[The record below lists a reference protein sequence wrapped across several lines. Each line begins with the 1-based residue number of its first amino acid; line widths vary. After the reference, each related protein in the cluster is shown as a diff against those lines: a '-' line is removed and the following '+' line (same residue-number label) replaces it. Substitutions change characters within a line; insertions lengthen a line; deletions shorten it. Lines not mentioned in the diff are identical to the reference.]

1 MPKKPVP
8 TRGNLV
14 RLTRSLVLARKG
26 HDLLEQKRQVLM
38 MELTSTIAAA
48 RDLQREV
55 ASVFAEAYDALQR
68 ANVSLGI
75 DRVDEI
81 AHSIPEERHFMIRL
95 HSVMGVEIPEVDPVE
110 PRTSP
115 AYSFWDTSGSM
126 DVAFLAFRKVLAVL
140 ARLAEVENAVYRLA
154 VQIRRTHRRVNALEK
169 VVIPSTLSSIVSIS
183 ARAGRRGTGRFRT
196 HEDSQENQE
205 RRGGLTRVLI
215 AGSPCRA
222 SRRGERRGP

>member
-38 MELTSTIAAA
+38 MELTATIAVA

-81 AHSIPEERHFMIRL
+81 AHAIPEERHFMIRL

-110 PRTSP
+110 PGTSP

-126 DVAFLAFRKVLAVL
+126 DVAYLAFRKVRVVL

-169 VVIPSTLSSIVSIS
+169 VVIPSTLSSVASIS
-183 ARAGRRGTGRFRT
+183 A
-196 HEDSQENQE
+196 
-205 RRGGLTRVLI
+205 VLEE
-215 AGSPCRA
+215 
-222 SRRGERRGP
+222 GEREDFVRMKTAKKTQNEGGN